1 MNPLTAAYF
10 TLLDMRNRLDF
21 AIRQRVHF
29 SSRAVTME
37 AGSRP
42 DFLSAYPKELRQA
55 VTAEVARLRL
65 TYPVGGIEVIPSE
78 RDIRENYFYLAM
90 LDEAFRRS
98 GVELPAEVTAADI
111 GPSSWFYVQA
121 LYTALSSYGTE
132 QPRTI
137 NLTGFEVDAYRLY
150 ADFHTRRDHA
160 LANIRGLDG
169 VEYVDHG
176 FSAQPDT
183 YDVLTAFF
191 PFVFQ
196 KDHLEWGL
204 PGTFFNPQELL
215 SAAIASIRPG
225 GLLVIVNQGLDE
237 HEEQNRFVKEAGIK
251 PTTAFKMDPLLFS
264 YPLDRYIIT
273 VKK

>member
-10 TLLDMRNRLDF
+10 TLLDLRNRLDY

-29 SSRAVTME
+29 PSRAVTLQ

-42 DFLSAYPKELRQA
+42 DLQSAYPKETREK
-55 VTAEVARLRL
+55 VSAEIARLRSA
-65 TYPVGGIEVIPSE
+65 YPVEGIESIPSE

-121 LYTALSSYGTE
+121 LYAALTRYGTI
-132 QPRTI
+132 QPHAV

-160 LANIRGLDG
+160 LANMRGLAD
-169 VEYVDHG
+169 VTFVDHG
-176 FSAQPDT
+176 FTAQPDT
-183 YDVLTAFF
+183 YDVLTVFF
-191 PFVFQ
+191 PFIFQ

-204 PGTFFNPQELL
+204 PGKFFNPQELQ
-215 SAAIASIRPG
+215 SAAFASLKPG
-225 GLLVIVNQGLDE
+225 GLLVIVNQGLRE
-237 HEEQNRFVKEAGIK
+237 HEAQKHMLQKAGLA
-251 PTTAFKMDPLLFS
+251 PTAAFKMDPLLFS